1 VKIYQYLALALTLIT
16 LQACNDDLMIKSPI
30 VLTVNEGIENPIGF
44 HDATPSFSWQLNDK
58 RQGAKQTAYQLVVE
72 NVDGNSHKLLWDSRK
87 VESNQS
93 VYVPYQG
100 PELKSRQRV
109 DWKVRYWDQ
118 NGQVSTWSALANL
131 ELGLLNNTDWQ
142 ASWVYIADPS
152 DIKKKEACT
161 ADCTAGKVNPAGTLG
176 VETAN
181 PVMYLRK
188 SFNLTQVPS
197 SARLYLTAK
206 GLVDFRIN
214 GQLVTPNAFVP
225 GWTDYTQKIGTLT
238 YDVSA
243 LLQTGENVLAARI
256 SDGWYAG
263 TISKRFYGKVP
274 ELLAQLELTS
284 ATGEIVQ
291 SVVTDASWMLSTDG
305 AITMADIWHGEDF
318 DARKE
323 LTGWDQPDY
332 SPAKENAATF
342 SSVSVSAIDNN
353 ILLTPKRFQGVKV
366 IETLNPISHQVFDD
380 GKVVYDL
387 GQNMVGW
394 IAINLPALKDQN
406 VKIQMAEMLNDDGT
420 LYRGNYRAARSEA
433 NYIPAKDGIAEY
445 SQTFSFFGFRYVE
458 ISGFDASH
466 TPNLDWVK
474 GQVLHTD
481 FKRTGHFDSSHKK
494 LNKLYSNIIWGQRG
508 NFLDIPTDCP
518 QRDERYGWTG
528 DAQVFAPVS
537 LANFD
542 THAFWMSYLETMQM
556 EMKADGSVP
565 HIIPS
570 NQYSEWVNSAGWG
583 DAAFV
588 IPWQLYLRTGD
599 IEVLKEF
606 YPMMEKRVN
615 YYQLKAKDGLVEET
629 KSFGDWLQPK
639 RYQEDS
645 KPIGHGLLSGETS
658 MRLLTTS
665 YYGYGAFIL
674 AQSAQALGKVKEA
687 EQHQLLFEQIASAT
701 STTFFDNN
709 GKLIEGTETQTG
721 YVLPLAFGLIDGQ
734 LAEKAA
740 LQLSRRIKDDGNL
753 LNTGFLGTADLIPTL
768 EKYGF
773 REQAM
778 SLLFSSQY
786 PSWFYSIDQGATTMW
801 ERWNSYTKKDG
812 FGDDS
817 MNSFNHYAYGA
828 VGRFFYENLAGL
840 SPALTSPGYQEIIVK
855 PILDRRVPLDYAKA
869 SIATRYGMAS
879 NGWIKTPQGWQV
891 TMVIPANTSGKI
903 IFEADV
909 SNIDVLAGKA
919 VFSTTSEG
927 SVALVPAGTYQFLI
941 KG

>member
-1 VKIYQYLALALTLIT
+1 MKAYQYLTLVLTLFA
-16 LQACNDDLMIKSPI
+16 LQACSNDVMIKSPI
-30 VLTVNEGIENPIGF
+30 ALTVNEGIVEPLGF
-44 HDATPSFSWQLNDK
+44 HDETPTFSWQLDDQ
-58 RQGAKQTAYQLVVE
+58 RQGAKQTAYQLLVE
-72 NVDGNSHKLLWDSRK
+72 DKVGASKQLLWDSKK
-87 VESNQS
+87 VTSNQS
-93 VYVPYQG
+93 VYVPYLG
-100 PELKSRQRV
+100 PALKSRQGIS
-109 DWKVRYWDQ
+109 WKVRYWDQ
-118 NGQVSTWSALANL
+118 NGKVSSWSTSANL

-142 ASWVYIADPS
+142 ASWIYIADPD
-152 DIKKKEACT
+152 DIKKKQACT
-161 ADCTAGKVNPAGTLG
+161 VDCTAGNVNPAGTLG
-176 VETAN
+176 VETVN

-188 SFNLTQVPS
+188 SFNLIQVPT

-214 GQLVTPNAFVP
+214 GQLVTPNAFLP
-225 GWTDYTQKIGTLT
+225 GWTDYTQKIETLT

-243 LLQTGENVLAARI
+243 LLRTGENVLAAQI

-274 ELLAQLELTS
+274 ELLAQLELSS
-284 ATGEIVQ
+284 AKGEIVQ
-291 SVVTDASWMLSTDG
+291 TVVTDANWMLSTDG
-305 AITMADIWHGEDF
+305 AITLADIWHGEDY

-323 LTGWDQPDY
+323 LTGWDQPEY
-332 SPAKENAATF
+332 SYAKENVAVFKPVAA
-342 SSVSVSAIDNN
+342 SAIDNK
-353 ILLTPKRFQGVKV
+353 ISLTPKRFQGVKV
-366 IETLNPISHQVFDD
+366 IETLSPISHQIFDD

-394 IAINLPALKDQN
+394 VTIKLPALKGKN

-445 SQTFSFFGFRYVE
+445 TQTFSFFGFRYVQ

-466 TPNLDWVK
+466 APELDWVK

-481 FKRTGHFDSSHKK
+481 FKRTGHFESSHKK
-494 LNKLYSNIIWGQRG
+494 LNKLYSNIIWGQKG

-542 THAFWMSYLETMQM
+542 THAFWMSYLETMKM
-556 EMKADGSVP
+556 EMKADGGVP
-565 HIIPS
+565 QLLPS
-570 NQYSEWVNSAGWG
+570 NQYIDWANAAGWG

-606 YPMMEKRVN
+606 YPMMKKRVN
-615 YYQLKAKDGLVEET
+615 YYSNKAKYGLVEET

-639 RYQEDS
+639 RYKAFKEGFGYG
-645 KPIGHGLLSGETS
+645 KNRGETS

-687 EQHQLLFEQIASAT
+687 EEHQQLFNQIAKAAA
-701 STTFFDNN
+701 TTFFDNN
-709 GKLIEGTETQTG
+709 GKLVEGTETQTA
-721 YVLPLAFGLIDGQ
+721 YVLPLAFGLITGEQ
-734 LAEKAA
+734 AEKVAT
-740 LQLSRRIKDDGNL
+740 QLSNRIKEDGDL
-753 LNTGFLGTADLIPTL
+753 LNTGFLGTAELIPTL
-768 EKYGF
+768 EKYGL
-773 REQAM
+773 RDQAM
-778 SLLFSSQY
+778 GILFSSDY
-786 PSWFYSIDQGATTMW
+786 PGWFYSIDQGATTLW

-828 VGRFFYENLAGL
+828 IGRFFYENLAGI
-840 SPALTSPGYQEIIVK
+840 SPALSKPGYQEIIVK
-855 PILDRRVPLDYAKA
+855 PILDQRIPLDYANA
-869 SIATRYGMAS
+869 SIATRYGSAS
-879 NGWIKTPQGWQV
+879 NAWKKTKSGWEMT
-891 TMVIPANTSGKI
+891 TVIPANASGKI
-903 IFEADV
+903 IFESDV
-909 SNIDVLAGKA
+909 SHIDVIAGEA
-919 VFSTTSEG
+919 NFNTITEG
-927 SVALVPAGTYQFLI
+927 SIALVPAGTYQISI
-941 KG
+941 KK